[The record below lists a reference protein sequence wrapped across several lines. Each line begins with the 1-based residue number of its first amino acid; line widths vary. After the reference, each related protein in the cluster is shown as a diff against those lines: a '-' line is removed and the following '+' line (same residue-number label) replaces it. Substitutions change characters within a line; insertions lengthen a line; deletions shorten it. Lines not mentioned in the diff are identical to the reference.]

1 MEPFPD
7 TPGKGLVPSPEA
19 LGKGVAMDS
28 FADSIAAVV
37 LSFFKVATE
46 LILINFFCRATDFRS
61 NQ

>member
-1 MEPFPD
+1 MQLEPFPD

-37 LSFFKVATE
+37 LSFFKGRDG
-46 LILINFFCRATDFRS
+46 INS
-61 NQ
+61 N